1 MSDTTTTDQNKDQ
14 AEVIVNLDNLIKSH
28 IRTIAST
35 KEQMKKHKDMFSDIF
50 LNDKV
55 YQEHDKK
62 VKEVSKVRNATK
74 AELLKRTDVFDL
86 NEKIKDMKLQV
97 KELENALSEYIR
109 EYQRLTGANQI
120 EDEKGD
126 VLDIVFSVKLVK
138 RRK

>member
-1 MSDTTTTDQNKDQ
+1 MSDTTNQTKDQ
-14 AEVIVNLDNLIKSH
+14 SEVIVNLDNLIKSH
-28 IRTIAST
+28 IKGIADT
-35 KEQMKKHKDMFSDIF
+35 KENLKKHKDMFSDIF

-74 AELLKRTDVFDL
+74 AEIMKRSDVYTL

-109 EYQRLTGANQI
+109 EYQRLTGANHI
-120 EDEKGD
+120 ENESGD
-126 VLDIVFSVKLVK
+126 VLDIVYSVKLVK
-138 RRK
+138 RKK